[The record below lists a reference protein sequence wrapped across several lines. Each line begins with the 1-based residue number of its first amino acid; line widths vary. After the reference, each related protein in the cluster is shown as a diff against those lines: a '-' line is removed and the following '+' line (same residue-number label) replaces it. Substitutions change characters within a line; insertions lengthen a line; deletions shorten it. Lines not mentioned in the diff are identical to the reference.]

1 MVVSILEVI
10 ERGNKIN
17 LTEIDLSILIQENV
31 NEEKCQNKIRSFET
45 Y

>member
-31 NEEKCQNKIRSFET
+31 NEVLKRINMQK
-45 Y
+45 